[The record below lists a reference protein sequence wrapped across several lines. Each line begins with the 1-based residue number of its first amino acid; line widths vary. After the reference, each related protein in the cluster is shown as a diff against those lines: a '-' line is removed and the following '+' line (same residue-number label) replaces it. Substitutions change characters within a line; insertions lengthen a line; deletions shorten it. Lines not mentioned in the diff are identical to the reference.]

1 MAPPLIWVKSSDN
14 KTTPSSDV
22 VVSDIEED
30 KEIDIEKDNNSISLD
45 ILVSSNVDTVIKKW
59 NELGLRTSNRQKYS
73 YLLSERGY
81 SKLLKVLEDDVVWE

>member
-1 MAPPLIWVKSSDN
+1 MDPPLIWVKSSDN

-45 ILVSSNVDTVIKKW
+45 ILVSSKDFEVVVDD
-59 NELGLRTSNRQKYS
+59 LGLRTSNRQKYS